1 MKTHITVA
9 HSPDSDDAF
18 MFYGLASGNVDT
30 GGIVIDQ
37 VLSDIETLNRAAFD
51 GKYEVTAVSF
61 HAYAH
66 LVDKYALLPHGASM
80 GDKYGPIVV
89 APAFAPQGSPGSY
102 GAAGSAF
109 APKELSGS
117 YGAAGSAFAPKES
130 SGSYGAAG
138 VPGVTGVKGSRIA
151 IPGTLT
157 TAYLTLRIYE
167 PDFEYVVVPF
177 DEIQQAVLAGKA
189 EAGLLIHEGQLTYQ
203 DEGLRKI
210 VDLGEWWAE
219 RTGGLPLPLGGN
231 IIRRDL
237 GPQMIAKVSKML
249 HDSIAY
255 ALSHRPE
262 AVEYALQFGR
272 GLDRAKTDRFVGMY
286 VNDLTLAYGERGRQ
300 GLERLMADAYE
311 RGLIPQRV
319 PVEFAGDPELTETTG
334 IEV

>member
-1 MKTHITVA
+1 MIHSITVA

-18 MFYGLASGNVDT
+18 MFYGLASGSVDT
-30 GGIVIDQ
+30 GGLDVEQ
-37 VLSDIETLNRAAFD
+37 VLADIETLNRAAFD

-66 LVDKYALLPHGASM
+66 LHDTYALLPHGASM
-80 GDKYGPIVV
+80 GDRYGPIVV
-89 APAFAPQGSPGSY
+89 A
-102 GAAGSAF
+102 
-109 APKELSGS
+109 SG
-117 YGAAGSAFAPKES
+117 GE
-130 SGSYGAAG
+130 
-138 VPGVTGVKGSRIA
+138 PGVDAVKGRKIA

-157 TAYLTLRIYE
+157 TAYLALRLYE
-167 PDFEYVVVPF
+167 PDFDYVVVPF
-177 DEIQQAVLAGKA
+177 DRIQQAVLDGQA

-237 GPQMIAKVSKML
+237 GPDMIAKVSKML

-255 ALSHRPE
+255 ALSHRAA

-286 VNDLTLAYGERGRQ
+286 VNELTLGYGERGRK
-300 GLERLMADAYE
+300 GLERLMTEAFE
-311 RGLIPQRV
+311 RGLIPRPV
-319 PVEFAGDPELTETTG
+319 PVVFAE
-334 IEV
+334 

>member
-1 MKTHITVA
+1 
-9 HSPDSDDAF
+9 

-30 GGIVIDQ
+30 GGIVVDQ

-66 LVDKYALLPHGASM
+66 LVDRYALLPHGASM

-89 APAFAPQGSPGSY
+89 ARSDAP
-102 GAAGSAF
+102 
-109 APKELSGS
+109 
-117 YGAAGSAFAPKES
+117 
-130 SGSYGAAG
+130 
-138 VPGVTGVKGSRIA
+138 TNGVKGTRIA

-157 TAYLTLRIYE
+157 TAYLSLRIYE
-167 PDFEYVVVPF
+167 PDFQYVVVPF
-177 DEIQQAVLAGKA
+177 DQIQQAVLEGKA

-210 VDLGEWWAE
+210 VDLGEWWSE

-237 GPQMIAKVSKML
+237 GPEMIAKVSKLL

-255 ALSHRPE
+255 ALSHRQE

-286 VNDLTLAYGERGRQ
+286 VNDLTLAYGERGRK
-300 GLERLMADAYE
+300 GLERLLNDAYE

-319 PVEFAGDPELTETTG
+319 PVEFAA
-334 IEV
+334 

>member
-1 MKTHITVA
+1 MAEQKITVA

-30 GGIVIDQ
+30 GGIVVNQ

-61 HAYAH
+61 HAFAH
-66 LVDKYALLPHGASM
+66 LVDRYALLPHGASM

-89 APAFAPQGSPGSY
+89 TRQDGI
-102 GAAGSAF
+102 
-109 APKELSGS
+109 
-117 YGAAGSAFAPKES
+117 
-130 SGSYGAAG
+130 
-138 VPGVTGVKGSRIA
+138 VTGVKGTRIA

-157 TAYLTLRIYE
+157 TAYLALRLYE
-167 PDFEYVVVPF
+167 PDFQYVVVPF
-177 DEIQQAVLAGKA
+177 DQIQQAVLDGAA
-189 EAGLLIHEGQLTYQ
+189 QAGLLIHEGQLTYQ

-210 VDLGEWWAE
+210 VDLGEWWSE

-231 IIRRDL
+231 VIRRDL
-237 GPQMIAKVSKML
+237 GPEMIAKVSKLL

-255 ALSHRPE
+255 ALSNRKE

-272 GLDRAKTDRFVGMY
+272 GLDRARTDRFVGMY
-286 VNDLTLAYGERGRQ
+286 VNDLTLAYGERGRN
-300 GLERLMADAYE
+300 GLERLLTDAFE

-319 PVEFAGDPELTETTG
+319 PVEFAA
-334 IEV
+334 

>member
-1 MKTHITVA
+1 MKITVA
-9 HSPDSDDAF
+9 HSPDSEDAF
-18 MFYGLASGNVDT
+18 MFFGLASGNVDT
-30 GGIVIDQ
+30 GGIVVDQ

-51 GKYEVTAVSF
+51 GRYEVTAVSF

-80 GDKYGPIVV
+80 GDTYGPIVV
-89 APAFAPQGSPGSY
+89 APAFAPGEAGGGF
-102 GAAGSAF
+102 GAARPPA
-109 APKELSGS
+109 
-117 YGAAGSAFAPKES
+117 
-130 SGSYGAAG
+130 
-138 VPGVTGVKGSRIA
+138 VDDVKGKRIA

-177 DEIQQAVLAGKA
+177 DEIQQAVLDGKA

-210 VDLGEWWAE
+210 VDLGEWWAG

-237 GPQMIAKVSKML
+237 GPEMIAKVSKML

-272 GLDRAKTDRFVGMY
+272 GLDRARTDQFVGMY
-286 VNDLTLAYGERGRQ
+286 VNDLTLAYGERGRR
-300 GLERLMADAYE
+300 GLERLMSDAFD

-319 PVEFAGDPELTETTG
+319 PVVFA
-334 IEV
+334 